1 MEKIETGRNSYAGMM
16 YSSDFVYWYTYLK
29 RRIAKG
35 WSSEELSFL
44 LGKAPF
50 YYNDFELMHVV
61 GKFLQNERIML
72 DRIYQDST
80 VEPIMPVRESYE
92 TNEERLIRV
101 NIEEGD
107 FYREFELI
115 VPWTFTPEQHYK
127 EAGVWKSRKYTLP
140 ELTFK
145 EWLINESLEMASDA
159 TIDIRHKLN
168 RLLEK
173 GELKEGRSAIELFQE
188 VEFTG
193 RHNLKLYPRH
203 LKDGLYNLIKAG
215 KVYVRNVNGRYVFFE
230 V

>member
-1 MEKIETGRNSYAGMM
+1 MENKVRDRISYAGVM

-80 VEPIMPVRESYE
+80 VESIMPVRESYE

-115 VPWTFTPEQHYK
+115 VPWTFTPEQRYK
-127 EAGVWKSRKYTLP
+127 EGGVWKCKKYTLP
-140 ELTFK
+140 ELIFK
-145 EWLINESLEMASDA
+145 EWLVDESLEMASDA

-193 RHNLKLYPRH
+193 RHSLKICPRH

-230 V
+230 A

>member
-1 MEKIETGRNSYAGMM
+1 MEKIAIGRNSYAGVM

-80 VEPIMPVRESYE
+80 VEPIMPSRKSYE

-101 NIEEGD
+101 NIEEGE

-115 VPWTFTPEQHYK
+115 VPWTFLREERYK
-127 EAGVWKSRKYTLP
+127 EDGVSKCKKYRLP
-140 ELTFK
+140 ELRFK
-145 EWLINESLEMASDA
+145 EWFLEESLEMVSDA
-159 TIDIRHKLN
+159 TIDIRNKLN
-168 RLLEK
+168 RFLDNR
-173 GELKEGRSAIELFQE
+173 GLKDGKMAMELFRE

-193 RHNLKLYPRH
+193 RHNFKIYPRH
-203 LKDGLYNLIKAG
+203 LKNGLYNLIKAG
-215 KVYVRNVNGRYVFFE
+215 KVYVRNMNQRYVFFE
-230 V
+230 A

>member
-1 MEKIETGRNSYAGMM
+1 MEKKVIERNSYAGVM
-16 YSSDFVYWYTYLK
+16 YSTDFVYWYTYLK

-72 DRIYQDST
+72 DRVYQDST
-80 VEPIMPVRESYE
+80 VESIMPVRQSYE

-107 FYREFELI
+107 FCREFELI
-115 VPWTFTPEQHYK
+115 VPWTFTPEQRYK
-127 EAGVWKSRKYTLP
+127 EGGVWKCKKYTLP

-145 EWLINESLEMASDA
+145 EWLVDESLEMVSNA

-193 RHNLKLYPRH
+193 RHNLKIYPRH
-203 LKDGLYNLIKAG
+203 LKDGLYNLIKVG

>member
-1 MEKIETGRNSYAGMM
+1 MEKIEADRNSYAGMM

-35 WSSEELSFL
+35 WSTEELSFL

-50 YYNDFELMHVV
+50 YYNDFELVHVV
-61 GKFLQNERIML
+61 GKFLQSERIML

-80 VEPIMPVRESYE
+80 VESIMPVRESYE

-127 EAGVWKSRKYTLP
+127 EGGVWKSRKYILP

-145 EWLINESLEMASDA
+145 EWLLDENLEMASDA

-173 GELKEGRSAIELFQE
+173 GELKEGKSAIELFRE

-193 RHNLKLYPRH
+193 RHNLKIYPRH

-215 KVYVRNVNGRYVFFE
+215 KVYVRNVIGRYVFFA